1 MASYAVAGSARRAF
15 LVISVLFAHICGAA
29 VTFKFECG
37 PTDCHEHAC
46 CSSAH
51 YVGYKK
57 LLLNKPASEKASMW
71 CHREDDQTLQPKTVF
86 LYRSRQVSGSVFANR
101 TYKNYMNGFSGPAN
115 GWMGLNA
122 LHRVTAKW
130 NMELYINLKFVK
142 RFMNKKYLFVRC
154 ADFRVGSKTLGYT
167 LWLGT
172 CSPSGKENMINSA
185 GGQRFSAPDND
196 YTGAKKCAKWSGS
209 GWWFANC
216 GDSNLNGLM
225 SGTGFRGMHWGS
237 KTLSLAS
244 MAMQPAVAP
253 TGQCC
258 PNTCQNGGTCKKH
271 DTKKKY
277 VCRCPPGFTGWQC
290 KTTTTVTS
298 APAANA
304 TSGSD
309 NATTVMSN
317 DTTASACGNTSNAC
331 LNGGNCSA
339 NGLCACAADFT
350 GRRCETPLSSEE
362 PNLLLLVII
371 GAGVGLCILVAVCV
385 VVVMLEMK
393 RKKKLKDLQHR
404 ELEQDESRRHFL
416 EMLDFVQFWS
426 AKPPAGSEGRSSTSG
441 QGKSEGG
448 GNEKGTE
455 GFDEKELFRVKNES
469 DGAEVKTEEAIAG
482 AEVKTEET

>member
-1 MASYAVAGSARRAF
+1 
-15 LVISVLFAHICGAA
+15 
-29 VTFKFECG
+29 
-37 PTDCHEHAC
+37 
-46 CSSAH
+46 
-51 YVGYKK
+51 
-57 LLLNKPASEKASMW
+57 
-71 CHREDDQTLQPKTVF
+71 
-86 LYRSRQVSGSVFANR
+86 
-101 TYKNYMNGFSGPAN
+101 
-115 GWMGLNA
+115 
-122 LHRVTAKW
+122 
-130 NMELYINLKFVK
+130 
-142 RFMNKKYLFVRC
+142 
-154 ADFRVGSKTLGYT
+154 
-167 LWLGT
+167 
-172 CSPSGKENMINSA
+172 
-185 GGQRFSAPDND
+185 
-196 YTGAKKCAKWSGS
+196 
-209 GWWFANC
+209 
-216 GDSNLNGLM
+216 
-225 SGTGFRGMHWGS
+225 
-237 KTLSLAS
+237 
-244 MAMQPAVAP
+244 MQPAVTP

-309 NATTVMSN
+309 SATTVMSN

-441 QGKSEGG
+441 QGKSESG